1 VRKDALLSLPLL
13 LIILS
18 LGVIA
23 FNQQPVSVKEIHLP
37 KVFVKQVNPLIS
49 TYYQYVINN
58 ISVGNFALASQMVS
72 KAPIQYSDLNSNLSA
87 LIFYL
92 QSLLNSTSLSSKEYY
107 LLKTNE
113 SLSQVKDLVKFY
125 SLNVTLNPI
134 YSLFNKISVEILQQE
149 SKLIKTEI
157 QLSVTNSTVPGGKI
171 TIAGKL
177 LTYNG
182 TPLPSCTVYISLL
195 NEQYSVKTNSVGS
208 FELNLTLSQVYVREV
223 EVTAYFLP
231 TNVYAGSSNTS
242 KVFLNYYQ
250 PEIQASLNQTR
261 GFMGEKLTLKFELKT
276 ISRNNTVV
284 ISILNSSYTIKD
296 VKPNLTYSTVVT
308 LPNVTGLQTVTVTSL
323 PQGDI
328 APATVELTVNV
339 TYFHAN
345 ISLESPSLVLAGLPA
360 NINGYTKPEFNGEV
374 LVTIGNNKYYTNV
387 TDGQFSVSVNIPPT
401 LNFENISISVSAL
414 PPYSGTAER
423 SVFVVNVADFVP
435 LGVVGYITYYA
446 LSSRTVEVRRE
457 ERRKEEVG
465 ERKKFIFT
473 DPVALA
479 YYQALTAIEKIT
491 NEEMRDYYTV
501 REYLNLVRGKIDED
515 KYNAF
520 ARLTFLF
527 ELRAYGYYTLNS
539 AEVDELLK
547 VIMS

>member
-1 VRKDALLSLPLL
+1 
-13 LIILS
+13 
-18 LGVIA
+18 
-23 FNQQPVSVKEIHLP
+23 
-37 KVFVKQVNPLIS
+37 
-49 TYYQYVINN
+49 
-58 ISVGNFALASQMVS
+58 
-72 KAPIQYSDLNSNLSA
+72 
-87 LIFYL
+87 
-92 QSLLNSTSLSSKEYY
+92 
-107 LLKTNE
+107 
-113 SLSQVKDLVKFY
+113 
-125 SLNVTLNPI
+125 
-134 YSLFNKISVEILQQE
+134 
-149 SKLIKTEI
+149 
-157 QLSVTNSTVPGGKI
+157 
-171 TIAGKL
+171 
-177 LTYNG
+177 
-182 TPLPSCTVYISLL
+182 
-195 NEQYSVKTNSVGS
+195 
-208 FELNLTLSQVYVREV
+208 
-223 EVTAYFLP
+223 
-231 TNVYAGSSNTS
+231 
-242 KVFLNYYQ
+242 
-250 PEIQASLNQTR
+250 
-261 GFMGEKLTLKFELKT
+261 
-276 ISRNNTVV
+276 
-284 ISILNSSYTIKD
+284 
-296 VKPNLTYSTVVT
+296 
-308 LPNVTGLQTVTVTSL
+308 
-323 PQGDI
+323 
-328 APATVELTVNV
+328 
-339 TYFHAN
+339 
-345 ISLESPSLVLAGLPA
+345 LVLAGLPA
-360 NINGYTKPEFNGEV
+360 NINGYTKPKFNGEV

-387 TDGQFSVSVNIPPT
+387 TDGQFSVSANIPPT
-401 LNFENISISVSAL
+401 LNFENIPISVSAL